1 MTNYSRNNWNQGCLI
16 ALLMLP
22 LVFLSAIFKLPT
34 VKDNIY
40 GGYRRRGRRRRW

>member
-1 MTNYSRNNWNQGCLI
+1 MKNYGRYDGNQGCLL

-22 LVFLSAIFKLPT
+22 LVFLSAIFKLPN